1 MDQTTINQSFKF
13 VENSA
18 GRQTGAAFDRRMP
31 GHLDRIAREHA
42 NEDEKPGLS
51 PKIAKTI
58 LVVAA
63 VLLLLSLILY
73 YAALLFGD
81 DISRSGHSA
90 STERL
95 EIVTGNSA
103 LRIPANS
110 IRFGNQRKAGSHQ
123 RIEMY
128 LHWPTLS
135 GYSDALDGA
144 FSRTGD
150 QSELIFMS
158 LEPRSM
164 SLEMSGR
171 IEPIYSRFFK
181 GKAKSG
187 PAGLVMQPLS
197 ADGGFIDEDL
207 FYEAGSPYPYAV
219 RCVRPKS
226 ALSTPFCIRDIH
238 IGKDLMLSYRF
249 HVRHLPEW
257 LKIDQSI
264 RKKVSG
270 FIISR

>member
-1 MDQTTINQSFKF
+1 MSQTTVNQSFNF
-13 VENSA
+13 IANSA

-31 GHLDRIAREHA
+31 GHLNRIAREHA
-42 NEDEKPGLS
+42 SEDEKPGLS

-63 VLLLLSLILY
+63 ALLMVSLVLY

-81 DISRSGHSA
+81 GISRSGHSA

-95 EIVTGNSA
+95 EVVIGNSA
-103 LRIPANS
+103 LRIPANT
-110 IRFGNQRKAGSHQ
+110 IRFGNQRLSGPHQ
-123 RIEMY
+123 RMEMY

-135 GYSDALDGA
+135 GYSDALERS

-150 QSELIFMS
+150 QSDLIFLS

-171 IEPIYSRFFK
+171 IEPIYSRFFE
-181 GKAKSG
+181 GNAKPG
-187 PAGLVMQPLS
+187 PAGLVRQPLS
-197 ADGGFIDEDL
+197 AEGGFIDEDL
-207 FYEAGSPYPYAV
+207 YYEAGSPYPYAT
-219 RCVRPKS
+219 RCVKPKS

-257 LKIDQSI
+257 LKIDQGI
-264 RKKVSG
+264 REHVNG
-270 FIISR
+270 LIMGQ